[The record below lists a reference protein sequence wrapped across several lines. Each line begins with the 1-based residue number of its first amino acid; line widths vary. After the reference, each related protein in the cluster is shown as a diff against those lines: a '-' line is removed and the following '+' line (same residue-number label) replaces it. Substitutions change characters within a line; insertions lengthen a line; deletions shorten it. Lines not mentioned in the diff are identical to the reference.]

1 MSVVE
6 LRNVSKAYGDF
17 RAVDDVDL
25 VVSASEFVTLLGP
38 SGCGKTTTL
47 RMIAG
52 FVLPSSGSIVL
63 GGRDVTNIPPH
74 KREVGLVFQNYALFP
89 HMSVAKNVEFGL
101 KMRGIAE
108 SERVARVRD
117 ALQLVQ
123 LGDLGDRFPRQLSGG
138 QQQRVALARALV
150 IRPKVLL
157 LDEPFGALDKQL
169 RDHMRTELRA
179 LQQKL
184 EICTIF
190 VTHDQDEAMSMSDR
204 ICVMARGKVQQ
215 IGLPGEIY
223 ERPNSRF
230 VADFMGRSNLIRARI
245 VGSADDGATLIEA
258 GELRLTSRNRDVCGS
273 AELTAMIRPEHITLR
288 PAGTSNESFRAQVR
302 SVTYLGPVV
311 HYEVQFPKGQSVIV
325 TMQNDLSGQNI
336 SFEQNQ
342 AVDVVIPPNAVY
354 LLDEQ

>member
-6 LRNVSKAYGDF
+6 LSNVSKAYGDF

-25 VVSASEFVTLLGP
+25 VVRASEFVTLLGP

-74 KREVGLVFQNYALFP
+74 RREVGLVFQNYALFP

-108 SERVARVRD
+108 TERVARVRD
-117 ALQLVQ
+117 ALALVQ

-184 EICTIF
+184 EISTIF

-204 ICVMARGKVQQ
+204 ICVMAKGKIQQ
-215 IGLPGEIY
+215 VGVPGEIY

-230 VADFMGRSNLIRARI
+230 VADFMGRSNLIKARI
-245 VGSADDGATLIEA
+245 VGCADNGATVIEA
-258 GELRLTSRNRDVCGS
+258 GELRLTIRNQSVSGS
-273 AELTAMIRPEHITLR
+273 PELIAMIRPEHITLR
-288 PAGTSNESFRAQVR
+288 PAGTNNESFRAQVR
-302 SVTYLGPVV
+302 SVMYLGPVV

-342 AVDVVIPPNAVY
+342 AVDVIIPPNAVY
-354 LLDEQ
+354 LLNEQ